1 MMFKKPTIGIYVD
14 QVLSTAMFQAIA
26 YVVVKI

>member
-1 MMFKKPTIGIYVD
+1 MKSEEPTIGIYVD

-26 YVVVKI
+26 HLVVNK